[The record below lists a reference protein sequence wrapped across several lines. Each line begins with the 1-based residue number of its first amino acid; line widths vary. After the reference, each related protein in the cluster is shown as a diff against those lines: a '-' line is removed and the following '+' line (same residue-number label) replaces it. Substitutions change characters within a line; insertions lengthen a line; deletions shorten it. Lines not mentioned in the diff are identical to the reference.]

1 MIVQERMT
9 MVIIRRE
16 LVMFIRIGRRRE
28 MLRPK
33 RMSILIIIINYKLK
47 IYE

>member
-9 MVIIRRE
+9 MVIMRME

-33 RMSILIIIINYKLK
+33 MKSILVLN
-47 IYE
+47 